1 MITNTLI
8 FFAIIFLLAG
18 VLSVFFVEG
27 DYADYAASIFSLSF
41 CSIVSIVLLSVAIC
55 KLSNEP
61 KAIEVYQGKTTL
73 EYTIIDNIKTDSVV
87 VYKNHIK

>member
-18 VLSVFFVEG
+18 VLSVFFAEG
-27 DYADYAASIFSLSF
+27 DYSYSIFSLSF

>member
-27 DYADYAASIFSLSF
+27 DYSASIFSLSF

>member
-18 VLSVFFVEG
+18 VLSVIFVEG
-27 DYADYAASIFSLSF
+27 DYAASTFSLSF

>member
-1 MITNTLI
+1 MITNILI
-8 FFAIIFLLAG
+8 CFALIFLLAG
-18 VLSVFFVEG
+18 VLSVIFVTG
-27 DYADYAASIFSLSF
+27 DDAASIFSLSF

-87 VYKNHIK
+87 VYKNNNK